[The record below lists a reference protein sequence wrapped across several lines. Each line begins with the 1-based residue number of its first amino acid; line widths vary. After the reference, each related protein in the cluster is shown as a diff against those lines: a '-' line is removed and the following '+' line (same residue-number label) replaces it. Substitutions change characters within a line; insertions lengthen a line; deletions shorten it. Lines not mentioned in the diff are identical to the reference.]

1 MAYWD
6 ERYRTT
12 TPEER
17 SWTES
22 SPTATLEIL
31 DRLDLAPGA
40 PVVDVGGGASRL
52 VDALLERGFSD
63 LTVLDL
69 AESALA
75 EARARLGA
83 AADRVTW
90 VSADV
95 TAWRPERTYALWHD
109 RAVFHFLVEPSARA
123 AYRERLEGATA
134 PGSYALLATFAP
146 DGPTTCSGLP
156 VARWGPRA
164 LAAEIGEGFEMLD
177 EGRHEHVTPWGSIQ
191 PFTWLLARRR

>member
-1 MAYWD
+1 MSYWD
-6 ERYRTT
+6 ERYRAT

-17 SWTES
+17 SWTEP
-22 SPTATLEIL
+22 SPTSTLEIL
-31 DRLDLAPGA
+31 DRLDLAPDA

-83 AADRVTW
+83 AAGRVTW
-90 VSADV
+90 VGADV
-95 TAWRPERTYALWHD
+95 TAWEPGRTYALWHD

-123 AYRERLEGATA
+123 AYRERLEGATV
-134 PGSYALLATFAP
+134 PGSYAVLATFAP
-146 DGPTTCSGLP
+146 DGPDTCSGLP
-156 VARWGPRA
+156 VTRWAPA
-164 LAAEIGEGFEMLD
+164 ELAAEIGDAFEPLL
-177 EGRHEHVTPWGSIQ
+177 EGRREHVTPWGSTQ
-191 PFTWLLARRR
+191 PFTWLVARRR

>member
-1 MAYWD
+1 MSYWD
-6 ERYRTT
+6 ERYRATS
-12 TPEER
+12 PDER
-17 SWTES
+17 SWTEP
-22 SPTATLEIL
+22 SPASTLEIL
-31 DRLDLAPGA
+31 DRLDLAPDA

-83 AADRVTW
+83 TADRVTW

-95 TAWRPERTYALWHD
+95 TVWRPARTYALWHD

-146 DGPTTCSGLP
+146 DGPATCSGLP
-156 VARWGPRA
+156 VARWDPA
-164 LAAEIGEGFEMLD
+164 ELADEIGEGFEPLD
-177 EGRHEHVTPWGSIQ
+177 AGRHEHTTPWGSTQ

>member
-1 MAYWD
+1 MAFWD
-6 ERYRTT
+6 ERYRAT

-17 SWTES
+17 SWTEP

-31 DRLDLAPGA
+31 DRLDLAPTD
-40 PVVDVGGGASRL
+40 PIVDVGGGASRL

-90 VSADV
+90 VCADV

-109 RAVFHFLVEPSARA
+109 RAVFHFLIEPAARG
-123 AYRERLEGATA
+123 AYRDRLERATA
-134 PGSYALLATFAP
+134 SGSYAVLATFAP
-146 DGPTTCSGLP
+146 DGPDTCSGLP
-156 VARWGPRA
+156 VTRWAPA
-164 LAAEIGEGFEMLD
+164 ELAAEIGDAFEPLL
-177 EGRHEHVTPWGSIQ
+177 EGRREHVTPWGSTQ
-191 PFTWLLARRR
+191 PFTWLVARRL